1 MKYRLALGTSTGF
14 SCSCSCAI
22 NNAVSTT
29 YPARPQTAFPP
40 PELPDP
46 TTVPVNS
53 KNHSTEHFFTPQAI
67 YIITPPATPYLFNC
81 G

>member
-1 MKYRLALGTSTGF
+1 MKYRLTLGTSTGF
-14 SCSCSCAI
+14 SCSCAI
-22 NNAVSTT
+22 NNAASTT
-29 YPARPQTAFPP
+29 YLARPQTAFPP

-46 TTVPVNS
+46 TTVPVS
-53 KNHSTEHFFTPQAI
+53 STEHFFTPQAI